1 MSKPFLFLYLVFLS
15 LPAMAAKKPNVV
27 FILADDLGYGDL
39 SCYGATHFQTPACD
53 RLANEGM
60 RFTDAH
66 SPSAVCTPT
75 RYSVLTGR
83 YAWRSWLKNW
93 VLMENHPLL
102 IDPERLTMG
111 NLFQAAGYTTGCI
124 GKWHLGWGKKLDG
137 NFNGEVKPGPLEVG
151 FDSFFGV
158 PFSHNSSKPLQVFV
172 RDRRIVNLKPDLG
185 YKSPKAMKD
194 TVRKLEDT
202 AIELSTE
209 AVSFVARNKDR
220 PFFLYYPT
228 TNVHFPLTPNS
239 RFKGRTKSGVYGEF
253 VVEFDWAVSELLA
266 ALDRNGLIDN
276 TIVVLTSDNGGRPPT
291 KTLERKAY
299 GEHQCNGPW
308 RGTKRQI
315 YEGGHRIPLIVRWPG
330 KVKKASVSVETVC
343 LVDFFATFAAM
354 LKQPAPRDAGED
366 SYDLNDI
373 LLGHPYKKSLR
384 DATVHHS
391 VSGQFAIRKAR
402 WKLIEGG
409 GDGDYP
415 RNEREQMDVKTRNP
429 ERDQATGRWLK
440 LDYFQLQPDG
450 QYQLYD
456 LESDPG
462 EKHDLAS
469 QRPDKVRELVTL
481 LERYRKDGRSAPL
494 SSNRSRKDSR

>member
-1 MSKPFLFLYLVFLS
+1 
-15 LPAMAAKKPNVV
+15 
-27 FILADDLGYGDL
+27 
-39 SCYGATHFQTPACD
+39 
-53 RLANEGM
+53 
-60 RFTDAH
+60 
-66 SPSAVCTPT
+66 
-75 RYSVLTGR
+75 
-83 YAWRSWLKNW
+83 
-93 VLMENHPLL
+93 
-102 IDPERLTMG
+102 
-111 NLFQAAGYTTGCI
+111 
-124 GKWHLGWGKKLDG
+124 
-137 NFNGEVKPGPLEVG
+137 
-151 FDSFFGV
+151 
-158 PFSHNSSKPLQVFV
+158 
-172 RDRRIVNLKPDLG
+172 
-185 YKSPKAMKD
+185 
-194 TVRKLEDT
+194 
-202 AIELSTE
+202 
-209 AVSFVARNKDR
+209 
-220 PFFLYYPT
+220 
-228 TNVHFPLTPNS
+228 
-239 RFKGRTKSGVYGEF
+239 
-253 VVEFDWAVSELLA
+253 
-266 ALDRNGLIDN
+266 
-276 TIVVLTSDNGGRPPT
+276 
-291 KTLERKAY
+291 
-299 GEHQCNGPW
+299 
-308 RGTKRQI
+308 
-315 YEGGHRIPLIVRWPG
+315 
-330 KVKKASVSVETVC
+330 
-343 LVDFFATFAAM
+343 M
-354 LKQPAPRDAGED
+354 LKQPVPRDAGED